1 MHAIEKYLQSCPAQY
16 KLPAIYVVDS
26 VSRVCAASVKSNGGG
41 DKYKE
46 AMHQR
51 IEQRLRGLFG
61 MAALCTGKDRVRRID
76 RRVYMSMYAYSIMIA
91 VENRSA

>member
-26 VSRVCAASVKSNGGG
+26 VSRVCAASVKSTGGGGGG

-61 MAALCTGKDRVRRID
+61 MAALCTGKDRVRACD
-76 RRVYMSMYAYSIMIA
+76 
-91 VENRSA
+91 